1 MLQAHFLGHME
12 IEDMSTRFSRD
23 IETMKKTRQNDE
35 NKQIIDLKGKI
46 EIEIEGKNS
55 SKR

>member
-23 IETMKKTRQNDE
+23 IETMKKKLVKTLKI
-35 NKQIIDLKGKI
+35 NKLLI
-46 EIEIEGKNS
+46 
-55 SKR
+55 